1 MGNSLSPEDHLS
13 FLHDNYRIVGEESKL
28 KILEDKETLYHYA
41 LLEQCFA
48 NRMEFDRNF
57 KKLTNRSTQEC

>member
-28 KILEDKETLYHYA
+28 KILEDK
-41 LLEQCFA
+41 
-48 NRMEFDRNF
+48 
-57 KKLTNRSTQEC
+57 